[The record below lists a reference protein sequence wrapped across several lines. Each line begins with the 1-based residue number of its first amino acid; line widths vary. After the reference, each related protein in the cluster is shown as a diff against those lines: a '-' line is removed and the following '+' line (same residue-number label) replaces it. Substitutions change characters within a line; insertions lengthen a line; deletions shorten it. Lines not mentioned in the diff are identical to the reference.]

1 MIGTVVVTEFI
12 KLRRSVVPWITLAVM
27 LAGPWVLALFMWI
40 IREPERAASLGL
52 LGTKANLAGLEAT
65 WPAFGNYVSVLVG
78 AAGMLVLAFVVAHL
92 FGREYADGT
101 AKNMLALPVP
111 RAAFGVAKLVVAAC
125 WWLVLVAAA
134 LAEALYHR
142 VIASPAVPPVLK

>member
-52 LGTKANLAGLEAT
+52 MGTKANLAGLEAT

-78 AAGMLVLAFVVAHL
+78 AAGMLVLAFRFLFQGNVTGHRKTMRHLYLGACVVAGL
-92 FGREYADGT
+92 FTLSPHRLLGQ
-101 AKNMLALPVP
+101 
-111 RAAFGVAKLVVAAC
+111 LV
-125 WWLVLVAAA
+125 WGQWLGLV
-134 LAEALYHR
+134 
-142 VIASPAVPPVLK
+142 